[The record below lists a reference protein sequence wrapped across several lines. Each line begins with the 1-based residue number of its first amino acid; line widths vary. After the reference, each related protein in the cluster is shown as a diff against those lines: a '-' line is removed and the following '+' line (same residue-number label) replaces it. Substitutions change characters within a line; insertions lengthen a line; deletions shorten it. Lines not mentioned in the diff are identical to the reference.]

1 MITEGLAQA
10 SSGGSVI
17 GLENRRHERDTVA
30 LVAELEHLQARDLR
44 RTAAVRL
51 AEAGAT
57 VPEIAAVT
65 GHSIDRTERIMEV
78 YVPRTRAMAVAAIE
92 KLERK
97 R

>member
-1 MITEGLAQA
+1 M
-10 SSGGSVI
+10 
-17 GLENRRHERDTVA
+17 
-30 LVAELEHLQARDLR
+30 
-44 RTAAVRL
+44 RL
-51 AEAGAT
+51 AEAGAS

-65 GHSIDRTERIMEV
+65 GHSIERTTQILEV